1 MKAVTADWLRSAGAD
16 IETMDAIL
24 GNANLTAV
32 VAFHAQ
38 QCVEKCLKALLEEF
52 DIEVGKTH
60 NLLSLKAAVESKRLV
75 DLDEDTLSLLNSL
88 YISSRYPGELGLLP
102 TGAPSSEEAEAFAD
116 FAEEAMRKVETMLRT
131 NLEPQTLNRKP

>member
-1 MKAVTADWLRSAGAD
+1 MKAVTADWLRSAKAD
-16 IETMDAIL
+16 LETINAIL
-24 GNANLTAV
+24 SNSNLTAV

-60 NLLSLKAAVESKRLV
+60 NLLTLKAAVERKRPV
-75 DLDEDTLSLLNSL
+75 DLDEDALSLLNNF

-102 TGAPSSEEAEAFAD
+102 TGAPSPDEAEEFAN
-116 FAEEAMRKVETMLRT
+116 FAEEATRKIETMLS
-131 NLEPQTLNRKP
+131 P